1 MPAILPAE
9 IMQAYTILQA
19 EILDERKLKTEGSA
33 LFDITQF
40 GKGLST
46 SKMILSKF
54 TKSY

>member
-54 TKSY
+54 TKSN